1 MLKIVS
7 FFPVKQTNAIQKKKQ
22 RKEDYVC
29 SYTGLF
35 MVYKRCFFFYRNI
48 TVLRTVL
55 NKAKRVFTL
64 LFWIFALRL
73 DAVEGK
79 NVATFV
85 MS

>member
-1 MLKIVS
+1 MFVH
-7 FFPVKQTNAIQKKKQ
+7 IQ
-22 RKEDYVC
+22 DFLWFINGV
-29 SYTGLF
+29 
-35 MVYKRCFFFYRNI
+35 FFYRNI